1 MRATWGLRY
10 RSLFRREVQRVTS
23 NDLPDIPLDQPLSPP
38 ARKFARPEA
47 VAPAPRWVGH
57 LYLTLFV
64 GIIPWVIYLGFA
76 PPSELGGGHWRVAW
90 VGLDIMEAVGLALTA
105 RLAYR
110 RSTWVDIAATA
121 TAILLIVDAWFD
133 IVTSSGWELTQ
144 AIAGAVVLEIP
155 LAMLSLWI
163 ARHAQVVNEV
173 VTRWLIDRSST
184 QAECLHQALEMGF
197 IGGGENRELQDV
209 LPQVSPQSH

>member
-1 MRATWGLRY
+1 
-10 RSLFRREVQRVTS
+10 VTS

-38 ARKFARPEA
+38 PRRFARPA
-47 VAPAPRWVGH
+47 AIAPAPRWVAPI
-57 LYLTLFV
+57 YLTLFV
-64 GIIPWVIYLGFA
+64 GIVPWVIYLGFA

-90 VGLDIMEAVGLALTA
+90 IGLDAMEAIGLALTA

-110 RSTWVDIAATA
+110 RSTWVDITATA
-121 TAILLIVDAWFD
+121 TAMLLIVDAWFD

-144 AIAGAVVLEIP
+144 AIAAAVVLEIP

-173 VTRWLIDRSST
+173 VTRWLIERSSS

-197 IGGGENRELQDV
+197 IGGNDPRSRQDV
-209 LPQVSPQSH
+209 LPQAPAQSH